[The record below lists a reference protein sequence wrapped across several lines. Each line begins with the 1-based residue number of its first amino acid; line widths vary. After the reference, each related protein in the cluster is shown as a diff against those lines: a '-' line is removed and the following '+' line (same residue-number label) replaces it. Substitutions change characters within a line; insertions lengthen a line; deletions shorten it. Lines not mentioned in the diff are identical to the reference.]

1 MLSSL
6 NREVLDSCVSCGLV
20 FWKVT
25 ERLANWD
32 NHPTKWETGENVHY
46 LLSRISFLSFSGK
59 MYVKCR
65 GRIERKVENTPCVF
79 RPGRSTADEI
89 FTLQQIFGKSWEY
102 AKDVYTCFGNL
113 EKAYDQVPREKRV
126 LWEYGVRGRLF
137 LAVKSLYFCLCR
149 RIMSQLFTVCV

>member
-1 MLSSL
+1 
-6 NREVLDSCVSCGLV
+6 
-20 FWKVT
+20 
-25 ERLANWD
+25 
-32 NHPTKWETGENVHY
+32 
-46 LLSRISFLSFSGK
+46 

-149 RIMSQLFTVCV
+149 RIMSQLFTVCVWHRQGCVLSPLHFLIIASSMSCIGSYRRFFSFTGPICLSATIRIVFNAILRLPT